1 MSTVDKSEIETQL
14 GFLQKDREQVQLRLD
29 QVLEETETLKRTLGN
44 LDGAIQVSNHYINMC
59 DNKENDGT
67 SESSKSEKKD
77 KKWILMI

>member
-1 MSTVDKSEIETQL
+1 M
-14 GFLQKDREQVQLRLD
+14 
-29 QVLEETETLKRTLGN
+29 LEETETLKRTLGN

-77 KKWILMI
+77 KK